1 MIRVSASAFDIVWTD
16 LGFAR
21 PPGVLSLR
29 SVGATDD
36 ERGAIR
42 DAVYDNLAERG
53 LFEGG
58 RLDATLRSRLEL
70 LASARVYVECEA
82 LVEMDDET
90 PLRAVSA
97 SLGKQTVL
105 AAQPGRTIGLSGV
118 GDGELFSSI
127 VGLLP
132 ELRPGPGYGVS
143 LPASALAGGVEDPVF
158 SGSAAK
164 HSAVHE
170 RQLREVL
177 AIQARPVSGAGQF
190 TVRVRG
196 AGGKLRRAGGVS
208 WFTTDV
214 GSYSGM
220 VTPGRGGQDW
230 MSVAPTD
237 APRLTERLASLLQ
250 D

>member
-1 MIRVSASAFDIVWTD
+1 MIRVSASAFDVVWAD
-16 LGFAR
+16 LGLPR
-21 PPGVLSLR
+21 PPDPLSLR
-29 SVGATDD
+29 SVGATEA
-36 ERGAIR
+36 ERETIR
-42 DAVYDNLAERG
+42 QAVYENLTERG
-53 LFEGG
+53 LFDGE
-58 RLDATLRSRLEL
+58 RLDATLRSRLQL
-70 LASARVYVECEA
+70 LASAQVYVECEA
-82 LVEMDDET
+82 LVGIDDET

-97 SLGKQTVL
+97 SLGRQAVL

-118 GDGELFSSI
+118 GDGELYSSI

-143 LPASALAGGVEDPVF
+143 LPASTLAAGVEDPVF

-164 HSAVHE
+164 HSVVHE

-190 TVRVRG
+190 TVRVREADG
-196 AGGKLRRAGGVS
+196 RLRRAGGLS

-237 APRLTERLASLLQ
+237 TARLTERLASLLHS
-250 D
+250 